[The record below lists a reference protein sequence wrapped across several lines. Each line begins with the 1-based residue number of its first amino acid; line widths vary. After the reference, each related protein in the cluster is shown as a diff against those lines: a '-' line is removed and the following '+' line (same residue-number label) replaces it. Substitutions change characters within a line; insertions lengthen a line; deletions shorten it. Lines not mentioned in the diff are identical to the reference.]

1 MIAVCAFLI
10 DISNES
16 CNFARTEDA
25 DGTREEL
32 AQFGRFIVLRAIGV
46 VIGVTIFV
54 FSPIVAM
61 VESLVAPGIG
71 RLVVVSNVIVAV
83 DQSRRDDGIGA
94 CDDGCIFH
102 VGVGDGADF
111 RNFVAADDDA
121 AAAINLFFRE
131 DIAAQNDVF
140 AFSRAFAR
148 IGFGNRE
155 RADVFDG
162 VLFGQ
167 IFACPRRRVARLRRT
182 IAGGVAFFIYDA
194 SAIDAFLLGAT
205 SIAFDPCIIGT
216 HCGHAFLA
224 RFTIFFAD
232 SRRVVDAFAI
242 ATNHAIGTCG
252 VLDPCIVDA
261 HHGNAIDTLLH
272 RAFALHVV
280 QIDATIEIGNT
291 NRSSGAF
298 FFNDSV
304 IHACIVYAIGTK
316 REIRRVARII
326 ALFLACNHSHRS
338 QQTRKDPKLFTH
350 LLVPFEVKK
359 SEPTRLTLTTHGVR
373 TKTLK
378 KTLERPFF
386 SLLSPRSLEP
396 IGGNVNVIYR
406 DFFKYIIIT
415 CKYMW
420 LYYLVGGLEKQKKS
434 AYF

>member
-1 MIAVCAFLI
+1 
-10 DISNES
+10 
-16 CNFARTEDA
+16 
-25 DGTREEL
+25 
-32 AQFGRFIVLRAIGV
+32 
-46 VIGVTIFV
+46 
-54 FSPIVAM
+54 M
-61 VESLVAPGIG
+61 VESLVAPRIG
-71 RLVVVSNVIVAV
+71 RLVIERDMIVAV

-121 AAAINLFFRE
+121 AAAINLIFRE

-140 AFSRAFAR
+140 AFARAFAR
-148 IGFGNRE
+148 IGIGNRE

-167 IFACPRRRVARLRRT
+167 IFAGSRRRVARLRRA
-182 IAGGVAFFIYDA
+182 IAGGGAFFIYDA
-194 SAIDAFLLGAT
+194 STIDAFLIGAT
-205 SIAFDPCIIGT
+205 SIAFDPSIIGAR
-216 HCGHAFLA
+216 CGHAFLA
-224 RFTIFFAD
+224 SFTILFAD
-232 SRRVVDAFAI
+232 SRWVVDAFAI

-252 VLDPCIVDA
+252 VLAPCIVDA

-280 QIDATIEIGNT
+280 QIDATIEIGVT
-291 NRSSGAF
+291 NRSSRAF

-326 ALFLACNHSHRS
+326 ALFLACNHSHRC